1 MHLNSKQEAAAKAF
15 IDTFVYKDDSI
26 PLLIQS
32 LVGFNNVR
40 DITDVEYHTTDFQ
53 IATEKLNKE
62 FEAALDMDFDGDDD
76 FAMDC
81 LKEDRLSEL
90 S

>member
-40 DITDVEYHTTDFQ
+40 DITEVEYHTTDFQ
-53 IATEKLNKE
+53 IATEKLSKE

-76 FAMDC
+76 FAMDR